1 MRSMRPAYRNMQH
14 FNRYYKMKKRFV
26 VYVNAIRFE
35 NLQVAKAMEE
45 AEGDIEF
52 EVSETSDQP

>member
-1 MRSMRPAYRNMQH
+1 
-14 FNRYYKMKKRFV
+14 MKKRFV